1 MTLTSISEFL
11 TFFCTSYPLPLA
23 LLLLIIGLFIFW
35 YFKERPKQK
44 KELEERE
51 DKRMAEEVKRTELY
65 TAALTRSEENS
76 RTLTNLYDTALA
88 NSTRAIENN
97 TAVINVLSQKLS
109 NLEDTQNMEL
119 KTLQDV
125 QTEDRK
131 LVEEAIELK
140 TLIKTKLSAK

>member
-51 DKRMAEEVKRTELY
+51 DMRMAEEVKRTELY

-109 NLEDTQNMEL
+109 NLEDNQNMEL

-140 TLIKTKLSAK
+140 TLIKTKLSTK